1 MATFLLTWNP
11 KRWPWPE
18 LPELVEQVGR
28 GEPVIRRWSC
38 GTSKKITKGD
48 RVFLL
53 RMGQE
58 PRGIFGSG
66 IVVVAPFENIHW
78 DEEKARSGKLAR
90 YLRFRFDAL
99 LDAENELILWRDR
112 LKSEPGLSKMHWD
125 TRMSGVQIPDYVAI
139 ELEKIWAELIV

>member
-1 MATFLLTWNP
+1 
-11 KRWPWPE
+11 
-18 LPELVEQVGR
+18 
-28 GEPVIRRWSC
+28 
-38 GTSKKITKGD
+38 
-48 RVFLL
+48 
-53 RMGQE
+53 MGQE